1 MRRLVTA
8 FVIIAGFALFSTGV
22 ADACGDKALRI
33 GRGIRFQRTS
43 RPASVLIYIPSNFLR
58 ATQLQS
64 MLRKVGHKSATAQGA
79 DKLSEA
85 LKSGQYDLVFADL
98 AEAASLEKQIAY
110 TSTKP
115 VLVPVVSKG
124 TKAEVSA
131 AQKQYRY
138 FVKDPHSADRYL
150 DAIEQ
155 AMRSR
160 VRLVAKKA

>member
-1 MRRLVTA
+1 MRRIVTA
-8 FVIIAGFALFSTGV
+8 VVVLVGSVLLSIAWAN
-22 ADACGDKALRI
+22 ACGDKALRI

-43 RPASVLIYIPSNFLR
+43 HPASVLIYIPSNSPR

-64 MLRKVGHKSATAQGA
+64 MLKKMGHKSAAVQGA
-79 DKLSEA
+79 DRLSEA
-85 LKSGQYDLVFADL
+85 LRSGQYDLVFADL
-98 AEAASLEKQIAY
+98 AEAASLEKQIE
-110 TSTKP
+110 SSPSKP

-124 TKAEVSA
+124 TKAEVTA
-131 AQKQYRY
+131 AQKQYKY

-160 VRLVAKKA
+160 VRLLSKKV